1 MVIINSVMILYFVSI
16 NVIQHTI
23 YLIACYHVVVMCCI
37 LTVGSYRPV
46 YNIPVSWHSGRCCNY
61 SHTCIINDMQAV
73 YK

>member
-16 NVIQHTI
+16 NIIYIIQRTI

-46 YNIPVSWHSGRCCNY
+46 YNIPDYWNSGKCSNY
-61 SHTCIINDMQAV
+61 SNSITHA
-73 YK
+73 